1 MWISAE
7 VLPPI
12 GKKVLCKIVCDDRMR
27 VTILYRGWDDFWHE
41 GNVLFPDDCVCGW
54 TDDDTIISEFSSM
67 MKVEK
72 VILDIMDAI
81 DSEVTKEK
89 SKCEIV
95 DIYDN
100 ILSNAIADYI
110 AAKTTDARG

>member
-12 GKKVLCKIVCDDRMR
+12 GKKVLCKTVCG
-27 VTILYRGWDDFWHE
+27 VKTCATILHRGWDDCWYN
-41 GNVLFPDDCVCGW
+41 GNIIVPDDCVCGW
-54 TDDDTIISEFSSM
+54 TDDDTIISEFFSM
-67 MKVEK
+67 MKVEN

-89 SKCEIV
+89 SKSEIA

-100 ILSNAIADYI
+100 ILSNAISDYI
-110 AAKTTDARG
+110 VAKTENMRG

>member
-27 VTILYRGWDDFWHE
+27 ATILHRGWDDFWHE
-41 GNVLFPDDCVCGW
+41 GNALIQDDCVCGW
-54 TDDDTIISEFSSM
+54 MDDETIVREFTSM
-67 MKVEK
+67 MKVEN

-89 SKCEIV
+89 SKSEIA

-100 ILSNAIADYI
+100 ILSNAISDYI
-110 AAKTTDARG
+110 VAKTEDARG